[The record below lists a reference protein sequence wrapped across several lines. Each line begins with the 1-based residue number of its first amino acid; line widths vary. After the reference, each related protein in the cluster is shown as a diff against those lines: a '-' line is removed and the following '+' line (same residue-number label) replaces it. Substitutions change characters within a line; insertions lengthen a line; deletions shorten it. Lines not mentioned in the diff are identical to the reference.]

1 MQSIAMALKAE
12 KESQPEQLAFAWS
25 FFNSLKERCDK
36 VGVGSHYLFH
46 RTRLPLG

>member
-1 MQSIAMALKAE
+1 MALKAE

-25 FFNSLKERCDK
+25 FFNSLKERCNK